1 METVTNFLEA
11 SSING
16 LNHVENSTSKWTKI
30 FWALVVLEGFSVSGY
45 LIFSS
50 FGSWSENPISTTI
63 ETYPIREALI
73 KE

>member
-1 METVTNFLEA
+1 METVTDFLES

-16 LNHVENSTSKWTKI
+16 LNHVSNSTNKWTKI

-50 FGSWSENPISTTI
+50 FQSWSENPIRTTI
-63 ETYPIREALI
+63 ETNPIRKALI